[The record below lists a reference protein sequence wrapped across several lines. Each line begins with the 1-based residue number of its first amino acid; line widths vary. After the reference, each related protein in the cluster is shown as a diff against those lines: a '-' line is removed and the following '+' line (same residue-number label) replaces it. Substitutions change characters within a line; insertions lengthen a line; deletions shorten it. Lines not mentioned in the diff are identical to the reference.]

1 MTSHPTDIIAAADA
15 DATQPDTA
23 PTAAGT
29 PVAGHGR
36 PTSRTVSVQPVLE
49 KLFTLY
55 PALFGAEFLP
65 LKRGVFQDLLAAH
78 PEAFDRASLKAALGL
93 HTRGTRYLQ
102 CVAAGKQRHDLQGH
116 PVEPVAPEHVFQAI
130 LELFRRR
137 QARTQADLRPRVRAQ
152 LAAAFDASGL
162 DRLDYLSRI
171 QCTDASAQAMLDD
184 VFAERDQQRARQ
196 DAMRKAFEASAKT
209 PAEFAAMYG
218 LDPRDVAAM
227 VGIAPTQA

>member
-1 MTSHPTDIIAAADA
+1 M
-15 DATQPDTA
+15 
-23 PTAAGT
+23 
-29 PVAGHGR
+29 
-36 PTSRTVSVQPVLE
+36 
-49 KLFTLY
+49 
-55 PALFGAEFLP
+55 
-65 LKRGVFQDLLAAH
+65 
-78 PEAFDRASLKAALGL
+78 
-93 HTRGTRYLQ
+93 
-102 CVAAGKQRHDLQGH
+102 
-116 PVEPVAPEHVFQAI
+116 
-130 LELFRRR
+130 
-137 QARTQADLRPRVRAQ
+137 RAQ

-162 DRLDYLSRI
+162 DRLDYLARI